1 MIKKENKQEDWQQ
14 KAEEY
19 LDGWK
24 RAKADF
30 LNYQKEEVER
40 LEQISK
46 FANEDMVKELL
57 TVLDSFDLALANVK
71 KEEVE
76 GINLI
81 QSQLKKVLEK
91 NGLQRLTGT
100 VGQEFD
106 PVFHEAIALVD
117 SDQESS
123 IVIEEVEAGYLL
135 ADKVIRPA
143 RVKVSK

>member
-1 MIKKENKQEDWQQ
+1 MIKKENKQEDWQL

-30 LNYQKEEVER
+30 LNYQKEEIER

-76 GINLI
+76 GIKLI
-81 QSQLKKVLEK
+81 QSQLEKVLEK

>member
-1 MIKKENKQEDWQQ
+1 MS
-14 KAEEY
+14 
-19 LDGWK
+19 
-24 RAKADF
+24 
-30 LNYQKEEVER
+30 LNQSV
-40 LEQISK
+40 LICDQVNPTL
-46 FANEDMVKELL
+46 NE
-57 TVLDSFDLALANVK
+57 
-71 KEEVE
+71 
-76 GINLI
+76 I
-81 QSQLKKVLEK
+81 LEK

-135 ADKVIRPA
+135 ANKVIRPA

>member
-1 MIKKENKQEDWQQ
+1 MIKKENKKVDWQQ

-30 LNYQKEEVER
+30 LNYQKEEIKR
-40 LEQISK
+40 LEQISQ

-76 GINLI
+76 GIELI
-81 QSQLKKVLEK
+81 KSQLEKVLEK
-91 NGLQRLTGT
+91 NGLQRLTDT

>member
-30 LNYQKEEVER
+30 LNYQKEEIER

-76 GINLI
+76 GIKLI

>member
-1 MIKKENKQEDWQQ
+1 MIKKENKKVDWQQ

-30 LNYQKEEVER
+30 LNYQKEEIKR
-40 LEQISK
+40 LEQISQ

-71 KEEVE
+71 KEEIE
-76 GINLI
+76 GIELI
-81 QSQLKKVLEK
+81 KSQLEKVLEK
-91 NGLQRLTGT
+91 NGLQRLTDT

>member
-1 MIKKENKQEDWQQ
+1 MIKKENKQTEWQQ

-19 LDGWK
+19 LSGWK

-30 LNYQKEEVER
+30 LNYQKEEADR
-40 LEQISK
+40 LDKVSK

-76 GINLI
+76 GIKLI
-81 QSQLKKVLEK
+81 KSQLEKVLEK

>member
-30 LNYQKEEVER
+30 LNYQKEEIKR
-40 LEQISK
+40 LEQISQ

-76 GINLI
+76 GIKLI